1 MPSLRPLKDESA
13 PMKTT
18 RDLNSM
24 GDKVAEFPWKLK
36 TWEPEVPILSKLQWQ
51 KTMGPKSASLS
62 TTRHASH
69 KRTVPI
75 RSQVLDLS
83 RGEKNRLQAIR
94 DD

>member
-51 KTMGPKSASLS
+51 KTMVTKVCLLVD
-62 TTRHASH
+62 H
-69 KRTVPI
+69 KTCQPQED
-75 RSQVLDLS
+75 SPNS
-83 RGEKNRLQAIR
+83 
-94 DD
+94 